1 MNNKLKFDSNH
12 IEIIIEIC
20 ITCETITITLEEVVE
35 EEEEAVVEIVNNI
48 ESQKRRS
55 FQIICITSRL
65 KRTIRRPELYLSA
78 I

>member
-1 MNNKLKFDSNH
+1 MNNKLEFDSNH

-20 ITCETITITLEEVVE
+20 ITCETITITLEEVLA
-35 EEEEAVVEIVNNI
+35 EAVVGIVSNI
-48 ESQKRRS
+48 ESQKRKS

-65 KRTIRRPELYLSA
+65 KRTIKRPELYSSA

>member
-1 MNNKLKFDSNH
+1 MNNKLEFDSNH

-20 ITCETITITLEEVVE
+20 ITCETITITLEEVVAE
-35 EEEEAVVEIVNNI
+35 AEAVAGIVNNI
-48 ESQKRRS
+48 ESQKRKS